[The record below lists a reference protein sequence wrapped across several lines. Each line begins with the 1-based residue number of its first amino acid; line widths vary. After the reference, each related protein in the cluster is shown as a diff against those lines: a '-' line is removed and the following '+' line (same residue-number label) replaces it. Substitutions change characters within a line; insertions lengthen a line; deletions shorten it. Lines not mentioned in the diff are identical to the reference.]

1 MLNVGKLQFLHSNL
15 LLVLVCLDVDLPGET
30 GGVGTR

>member
-1 MLNVGKLQFLHSNL
+1 MLNVGPQLFLQWNL
-15 LLVLVCLDVDLPGET
+15 LVVVVLDVDLPGET

>member
-1 MLNVGKLQFLHSNL
+1 MLNVGPQLFLHWNL
-15 LLVLVCLDVDLPGET
+15 LVVVVLDVDLPGET

>member
-15 LLVLVCLDVDLPGET
+15 LLVVVLDVDLPGET